1 MAAIQLQGVK
11 VVRGTTLVLEID
23 HLAVEDGELLVVL
36 GPSGAGKSMLL
47 RAIAGLEPLASGK
60 VFFDGQDMADVETAH
75 RAVAMVFQD
84 STLYPF
90 LDVRNNVGFPLQIR
104 KTPKDEITAR
114 VEAEA
119 RVLEIEHLLGR
130 RPGELSAG
138 HQQLVQAARAMVRVP
153 EVFLMDEPLARL
165 DAHLRVQLRHEFR
178 LLQRGYGVTTVLV
191 TNDRDEAMVMADR
204 IAVIDRGLL
213 RQVGSPLDLYRS
225 PSERF
230 VAGFIGAMGFVSAEL
245 SVDAPGYWVTFGAFR
260 VRAWATTLA
269 GATSDRV
276 DVGIRPEEVVIDQS
290 GTAVVCGR
298 GYYTGSNGFV
308 QLEVAPGSWVEMRTD
323 GPPPPAGTEV
333 RVRFKR
339 VHVFDSITGSV
350 LGCLEDVG
358 R

>member
-11 VVRGTTLVLEID
+11 VVRGKTLVLEID
-23 HLAVEDGELLVVL
+23 HLVVEDRELLVVL

-47 RAIAGLEPLASGK
+47 RAIAGLEPLASGR
-60 VFFDGQDMADVETAH
+60 VFFDDEDMADVSTPH
-75 RAVAMVFQD
+75 RGVAMVFQD

-90 LDVRNNVGFPLQIR
+90 MDVRENVGFPLRIR
-104 KTPKDEITAR
+104 KTPVEEIAAR

-130 RPGELSAG
+130 QPGELSAG
-138 HQQLVQAARAMVRVP
+138 HRQLVQAARAMVRVP
-153 EVFLMDEPLARL
+153 EVFLMDEPLAQL

-204 IAVIDRGLL
+204 IAVLDQGVI
-213 RQVGSPLDLYRS
+213 RQVGSPLELYKS
-225 PSERF
+225 PRERF
-230 VAGFIGAMGFVSAEL
+230 VAGFIGTMSFVSADL
-245 SVDAPGYWVTFGAFR
+245 SVDTPGFWVTFGKFR
-260 VRAWATTLA
+260 IRAWTTALA
-269 GATSDRV
+269 GSTSSRV
-276 DVGIRPEEVVIDQS
+276 DVGIRPEDVVLDDA
-290 GTAVVCGR
+290 GAVVRCGH

-308 QLEVAPGSWVEMRTD
+308 QVEVAPDSWVEMRTN

-333 RVRFKR
+333 RVRFKEA
-339 VHVFDSITGSV
+339 HVFDSITGFV
-350 LGCLEDVG
+350 LGRLENFG